1 MGVGAVRRQG
11 AGVSANDVQVG
22 RAVPSTWPP
31 PAVVPPVATD
41 HRRMFT
47 EAEIRRIVAEEL
59 RRLLDQRFA

>member
-1 MGVGAVRRQG
+1 M
-11 AGVSANDVQVG
+11 SANDVQVG